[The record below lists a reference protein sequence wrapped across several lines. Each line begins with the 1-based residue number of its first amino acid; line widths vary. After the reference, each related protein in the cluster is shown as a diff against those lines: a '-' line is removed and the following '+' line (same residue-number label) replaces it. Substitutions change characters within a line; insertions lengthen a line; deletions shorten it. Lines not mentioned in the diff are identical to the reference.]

1 MEKKEIIVEV
11 EVEVKVDGL
20 DGLEDKIQEL
30 NEIVA
35 KAKSLAEEIALTTVT
50 VSNSINLN
58 RDSRVLAKKINDKL
72 FNQGIS

>member
-1 MEKKEIIVEV
+1 MEMKEIIVEV